1 MIDMRINKY
10 KKISNSKYRL
20 FLSNGEVIDTYA
32 NIILEQEL
40 LTNKELT
47 LSTYNK
53 ILNDTIIYE
62 KYDACLKYIQVRVR
76 SEKEI
81 RDYLKRKKADQEEV
95 EIIIEKLKKS
105 NYLNDDYFA
114 KCFINDKLKF
124 TLWGPYKVINELKK
138 HNINNEIINKYSYLL
153 DDELIKQKLEKLLNK
168 KISANHKLD
177 NIHLKNKLYNNFL
190 KLGYESSMILTILNN
205 IL

>member
-1 MIDMRINKY
+1 MRINKY
-10 KKISNSKYRL
+10 QKISNSKYRL

-40 LTNKELT
+40 LTKKELT

-62 KYDACLKYIQVRVR
+62 KYDSCLKYIQVRVR

-81 RDYLKRKKADQEEV
+81 RDYLKRKKADQEE
-95 EIIIEKLKKS
+95 IIIEKLINS

-124 TLWGPYKVINELKK
+124 TSWGPYKVINELKK

-153 DDELIKQKLEKLLNK
+153 NDELIKQKLEKLINK

-177 NIHLKNKLYNNFL
+177 NVHLKNKLYNNFL